1 MEQLLI
7 FIVIISGL
15 CLLITSCTQEGY
27 QNNQHSLDTP
37 DDLQFYACHDHS
49 NTSNLGNNNY
59 KLKKHGISEPLQGTY
74 SYFLD
79 VYGIRNYDEIF
90 HSPICES
97 KYNFSG
103 INNLSSPEILDHTDV
118 LEKDKLL
125 KIEET
130 YDKNSIKDP
139 YYFYGNPNYIGNKIT
154 YNKEINELFLSNHRS
169 KDTENML
176 HRLDRDIDEGQN

>member
-1 MEQLLI
+1 
-7 FIVIISGL
+7 
-15 CLLITSCTQEGY
+15 
-27 QNNQHSLDTP
+27 
-37 DDLQFYACHDHS
+37 
-49 NTSNLGNNNY
+49 
-59 KLKKHGISEPLQGTY
+59 
-74 SYFLD
+74 